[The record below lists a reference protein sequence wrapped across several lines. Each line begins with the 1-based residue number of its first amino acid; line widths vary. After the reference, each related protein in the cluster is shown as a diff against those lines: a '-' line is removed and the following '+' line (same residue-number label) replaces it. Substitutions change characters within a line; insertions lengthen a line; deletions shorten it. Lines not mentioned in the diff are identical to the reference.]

1 MNRMLARF
9 HTTATAKPARRI
21 ALLTALLATLPAAVV
36 SQAQVQE
43 APAQQRP
50 SPINMPTP
58 PLLPLPQ
65 KMLTLGCCQCL
76 GEQKTLDLS
85 TGSSNG
91 WSVVSSLTPAIAAVP
106 ATILTSPHPAW
117 NLPTGGAQWVSAGA
131 SGATG
136 LPAATYTYRLRFKV
150 QKCTIPQT
158 VKLTGIAGAD
168 DMFKVFLDSNPT
180 PISACSGGWC
190 FNTQN
195 PTPSFTVNNL
205 APGSHVLTVVVV
217 NTGGPTGMFL
227 KTGLEGQCSKEPIKS
242 DRAVE
247 YSDKATDN

>member
-1 MNRMLARF
+1 MNRMLTRF
-9 HTTATAKPARRI
+9 HTTPTAKPTCRI
-21 ALLTALLATLPAAVV
+21 ALLAALIATLPAAFV
-36 SQAQVQE
+36 SHAQVQE
-43 APAQQRP
+43 APARQRP
-50 SPINMPTP
+50 LPIDMPM
-58 PLLPLPQ
+58 PLPVMQ
-65 KMLTLGCCQCL
+65 KMPTLGCCQCL

-168 DMFKVFLDSNPT
+168 DVFKVFLDSNPT
-180 PISACSGGWC
+180 PVSACSGGWC

-217 NTGGPTGMFL
+217 NTGSPTGMFL
-227 KTGLEGQCSKEPIKS
+227 KAGLEGQCSKQPIKS
-242 DRAVE
+242 DRAAE

>member
-1 MNRMLARF
+1 MNLTLAHL
-9 HTTATAKPARRI
+9 HTTPIAKPARRI
-21 ALLTALLATLPAAVV
+21 ALLAALLAMLPAAVV

-43 APAQQRP
+43 APARQRP
-50 SPINMPTP
+50 SPINMPM
-58 PLLPLPQ
+58 PLPQ

-150 QKCTIPQT
+150 QKCTIPQK
-158 VKLTGIAGAD
+158 VKLTGIVGAD
-168 DMFKVFLDSNPT
+168 DMFKVFLNSNPT
-180 PISACSGGWC
+180 PVSACSGGWC
-190 FNTQN
+190 FNMQN

-227 KTGLEGQCSKEPIKS
+227 KARLEGQCSKEPIKS
-242 DRAVE
+242 DRAAE
-247 YSDKATDN
+247 

>member
-9 HTTATAKPARRI
+9 ITTATAKLARRI
-21 ALLTALLATLPAAVV
+21 AMLMALLATLPAAVV
-36 SQAQVQE
+36 SQAQVKE

-50 SPINMPTP
+50 SPIDMPMS
-58 PLLPLPQ
+58 LLPLPQ
-65 KMLTLGCCQCL
+65 KILTLGCCQCF
-76 GEQKTLDLS
+76 GEQKKLDLS
-85 TGSSNG
+85 TGPSNE
-91 WSVVSSLTPAIAAVP
+91 WSVVSSLTPAVAAVP
-106 ATILTSPHPAW
+106 VTILTSPHPMW
-117 NLPTGGAQWVSAGA
+117 NLTTGGAQWVSAGA
-131 SGATG
+131 SGETV

-168 DMFKVFLDSNPT
+168 DTFKVFLDSNPT
-180 PISACSGGWC
+180 PVSACSGGWC

-227 KTGLEGQCSKEPIKS
+227 KVGLEGQCSKEQIKYE
-242 DRAVE
+242 R
-247 YSDKATDN
+247 